1 MEIGKLVQRLAIEI
15 AVDEGLR
22 DYWYID
28 TEGHETIG
36 IGFTKNA
43 FVGLSEDAYRIILM
57 TIIQERLIRMHTMK
71 EFKWFPKLPMTA
83 QAVVFNMVYQM
94 GIVGFLKF
102 KKTINHL
109 KHKRWELAS
118 KEMLKSKWA
127 RQTPK
132 RAQKMSEWIA
142 SCAKAQFD
150 EIIKPK
156 RQITDKRGN
165 MLFDADKD
173 ELSAVATIPLIKK

>member
-1 MEIGKLVQRLAIEI
+1 MKIGKLVQRLAIEI

-22 DYWYID
+22 DYWYTD

-57 TIIQERLIRMHTMK
+57 TIIQERLILMHSMK
-71 EFKWFPKLPMTA
+71 EFKWFPSLPMTA

-102 KKTINHL
+102 KKTIQHL

-118 KEMLKSKWA
+118 KEMLRSLWA
-127 RQTPK
+127 KQTPK

-142 SCAKAQFD
+142 YCAKAPVN
-150 EIIKPK
+150 EIVKPK
-156 RQITDKRGN
+156 RQITDSRGN
-165 MLFDADKD
+165 VIFDANKD
-173 ELSAVATIPLIKK
+173 ELSDYEEVPIDR

>member
-22 DYWYID
+22 DYWYTD

-57 TIIQERLIRMHTMK
+57 TIIQERLIMMHSMK
-71 EFKWFPKLPMTA
+71 AFKWFPRLPMTA

-94 GIVGFLKF
+94 GAEGFLKF

-109 KHKRWELAS
+109 KNKRWEMAS
-118 KEMLKSKWA
+118 KEMLNSLWA

-132 RAQKMSEWIA
+132 RAKKMSEWIA
-142 SCAKAQFD
+142 YCAKAPVT

-165 MLFDADKD
+165 VIFDARKD
-173 ELSAVATIPLIKK
+173 ELSDVETIPLKK